1 MKNILFL
8 PLIFVLGACS
18 SSASESIYFINKIAE
33 YNHETPK
40 ESYSMDERLKDQE
53 SAIFTYQKYKEL
65 SSELDDYLKV
75 QQSTHTEKYRYISHS
90 KILLGLTE
98 DSSKSKALKKE
109 FKEKVLDDFSEAT
122 RVYFNN
128 YKIIPIDSMMCES
141 YANEAFRLIDKYYKS
156 TNRTYSER
164 IDKAINKYKSC
175 KNNELESIVTTISDR
190 DAVSKQC
197 LKYRKIVEDNPN
209 DENLM
214 EIRDKECSKNSVTS
228 EEIMGVQ

>member
-18 SSASESIYFINKIAE
+18 SSASESIYFINKIAK
-33 YNHETPK
+33 YNHEIPK
-40 ESYSMDERLKDQE
+40 EPYSMDKGLKDEE

-75 QQSTHTEKYRYISHS
+75 QQSTHTEKYRYVSHS

-122 RVYFNN
+122 RVYFDK
-128 YKIIPIDSMMCES
+128 YKIIPIDSMVCKS
-141 YANEAFRLIDKYYKS
+141 FAKDAFRLIDQYYNS

-164 IDKAINKYKSC
+164 IDKAINKYESC
-175 KNNELESIVTTISDR
+175 KNNELESLSDR
-190 DAVSKQC
+190 DAVSQKC
-197 LKYRKIVEDNPN
+197 LKYRKIVEENPN
-209 DENLM
+209 DEKLM
-214 EIRDKECSKNSVTS
+214 NIRDEECSKNSVTS
-228 EEIMGVQ
+228 EAIMGVQ